1 MAQDRR
7 SNKDT
12 KSNFTDNKDS
22 GPFEAIIV
30 SHLDPYYGGALEV
43 ELLKSSSSGNT
54 PEKTGQLITVKYLS
68 PFYGV
73 TPLSANGKYDQ
84 YNASQKSYGFWAV
97 PPDIG
102 TRVLVIF
109 AEGRLNQGYW
119 IGCIQDTHTN
129 FMVPDG
135 RAVSAYNKDKI
146 KLPVGEFN
154 KLLETRGDFP
164 TAYNKPINV
173 DYSNKMFE
181 QGLDKDEVRGQTTS
195 SARREAPSNVS
206 GWSTPGPLDKRQG
219 APKVSYGASEA
230 KATVFVNRLGGSSI
244 VMDDGDETQVRRGP
258 AKSTPQE
265 YANIRAGE
273 TNGDKTL
280 PANELVRIRTR
291 TGHQILLHNTEDL
304 IYISHGSGNSWIEM
318 TANGKIDIY
327 AKDSISVH
335 SSTDINFTADR
346 DINFTAMRDINAVVG
361 RNHNESAGDQRNVK
375 TGTHTAFSTGTSFN
389 ANAQSTVSLYSEGS
403 TTILAQGE
411 MAVQSSGN
419 AFFGSTSNVNIDA
432 CAGLYITTDGEGHIK
447 ALSNL
452 IVNTDADLDI
462 KSATATRINSGTSM
476 DVLAGTAAKIT
487 AAGGGLDLK
496 ASANITQTGAQVHLN
511 GPAAAEASA
520 AGDATVASAAS
531 PVTPTPPEQAK
542 QTTRRPAHE
551 PWYEHENINPQ
562 AYTADKTE
570 AGQQGVAS
578 FAPERPDT
586 FLRNSN
592 VSGTN
597 APIGTV
603 NNVAGQPATSGGG
616 SAGGGGAIAASNTPG
631 GVTQSPTLGG
641 TPIPTG
647 TPEEIADKKERARIF
662 AESCR
667 TIAGF
672 NEEFVKSAVACAN
685 TESGIKATEENSY
698 KGTSNDRIRSIFSA
712 SRSVTDAQL
721 TEIKQ
726 DKFTFFE
733 LVYGYQSKIGPG
745 MGNTAEGDGGN
756 YIGRGLIQLTGKANY
771 KKYGELAGVD
781 IVSDPGLL
789 LTNFKLSCDVCAA
802 YLKDRYRDK
811 GRGVLGNMRLCIAGT
826 ERGYEL
832 GRDHDQQFYAQIQ
845 NDETWIYNVDPNTG
859 APIAV
864 A

>member
-12 KSNFTDNKDS
+12 KSNFTDNKDP

-102 TRVLVIF
+102 ARVLVIF
-109 AEGRLNQGYW
+109 AEGRLSQGYW

-135 RAVSAYNKDKI
+135 RAVTAYNKDRT

-173 DYSNKMFE
+173 DYANRMFE
-181 QGLDKDEVRGQTTS
+181 QGLDKDEIRGQTTS

-206 GWSTPGPLDKRQG
+206 GWSTPGPVDKRSG
-219 APKVSYGASEA
+219 APKMSYGASES
-230 KATVFVNRLGGSSI
+230 KATIFANRLGGSSI

-273 TNGDKTL
+273 DGDRTL

-375 TGTHTAFSTGTSFN
+375 TGTHTAFSAGTSFN
-389 ANAQSTVSLYSEGS
+389 ANAQSTVSLFSEGS

-452 IVNTDADLDI
+452 IVNTDANLDI
-462 KSATATRINSGTSM
+462 KSATDT
-476 DVLAGTAAKIT
+476 KIT
-487 AAGGGLDLK
+487 AAGGKLDLK
-496 ASANITQTGAQVHLN
+496 ASANITQTGAEIHLN
-511 GPAAAEASA
+511 GPEAAV
-520 AGDATVASAAS
+520 AGDAIVASAAT
-531 PVTPTPPEQAK
+531 PVTPTPPEQAL
-542 QTTRRPAHE
+542 QTARRPMHE
-551 PWYEHENINPQ
+551 PWYQHENINPQ

-570 AGQQGVAS
+570 AGNQGVES

-597 APIGTV
+597 TPIGTPG
-603 NNVAGQPATSGGG
+603 NIAGQPATTGAG
-616 SAGGGGAIAASNTPG
+616 SGGAIAASNTPG

-662 AESCR
+662 AESLR

-672 NEEFVKSAVACAN
+672 NEEFVKAAVACAN
-685 TESGIKATEENSY
+685 TESQINATEESSY
-698 KGTSNDRIRSIFSA
+698 SGTSNDRIRSIFSA
-712 SRSVTDAQL
+712 ARSVSDAEL
-721 TEIKQ
+721 TEIKK

-733 LVYGYQSKIGPG
+733 LVYGYQSSIGPG
-745 MGNTAEGDGGN
+745 MGNTAQGDGGN

-771 KKYGELAGVD
+771 RKYGELAGVD
-781 IVSDPGLL
+781 IVSNPGLL
-789 LTNFKLSCDVCAA
+789 LSDFKLSCDVCAA
-802 YLKDRYRDK
+802 YLKDRYRDR
-811 GRGVLGNMRLCIAGT
+811 GRGVLGNMRMCIAGT

-832 GRDHDQQFYAQIQ
+832 GRDHDQQFYAQIE
-845 NDETWIYNVDPNTG
+845 NDNTWIYNVDPTTG
-859 APIAV
+859 AAL